1 MFIDIDSSAVVVH
14 TNRLEKISKYALP
27 YAIRNTLNS
36 AAFDVKTT
44 TMPRTAAREF
54 TQRVPNFFKAN
65 SRVDLAR
72 GNDIR
77 LMKATVGFIP
87 NNSNGADRA
96 VSELE
101 QQEYGGTIGGR
112 SFIPMTTARGGNDG
126 KPVRPSN
133 RISKVKKII
142 NSNTITGK
150 TPAQKFRHAVS
161 IAGVGGYVIGNNEKK
176 TLFKVVSLNDD
187 GFKVR
192 PLFSYK
198 ENRKVKVTGT
208 GFMRDAS
215 MESGKKL
222 DDFYIRE
229 ANKQIDR
236 IR

>member
-1 MFIDIDSSAVVVH
+1 MFIDIDSSAVVIH
-14 TNRLEKISKYALP
+14 TNRLEKISKYGLP

-36 AAFDVKTT
+36 AAFDVKTN
-44 TMPRTAAREF
+44 TMPRSAAHEF

-87 NNSNGADRA
+87 NNSNGADQA
-96 VSELE
+96 VSDLE

-112 SFIPMTTARGGNDG
+112 SFIPMTTARGGNQD

-142 NSNTITGK
+142 NSNTISGK
-150 TPAQKFRHAVS
+150 TPAQQFRHAVS
-161 IAGVGGYVIGNNEKK
+161 MAGIGGYVIGNNQKK
-176 TLFKVVSLNDD
+176 TLFKVVSLKED

-198 ENRKVKVTGT
+198 ESRKVKVAGT

-215 MESGKKL
+215 VESGKKL
-222 DDFYIRE
+222 EEIYIME
-229 ANKQIDR
+229 ANRQIDR

>member
-1 MFIDIDSSAVVVH
+1 MYIDIDSSALVTH
-14 TNRLEKISKYALP
+14 TNRLEKMSRTALP

-44 TMPRTAAREF
+44 TMPRSAAQEF

-65 SRVDLAR
+65 SRVELAR

-77 LMKATVGFIP
+77 LMQATVGFIP
-87 NNSNGADRA
+87 NNSNGADKA
-96 VSELE
+96 VADLE

-112 SFIPMTTARGGNDG
+112 SFIPMVTARGGNQA

-142 NSNTITGK
+142 NANTIEGK

-161 IAGVGGYVIGNNEKK
+161 VAGVGGFVIGNNEKK
-176 TLFKVVSLNDD
+176 TLFRVVSIKEDS
-187 GFKVR
+187 FKVR

-198 ENRKVKVTGT
+198 ENRKVKVSGT
-208 GFMRDAS
+208 GFMQRAS
-215 MESGKKL
+215 LDSASKME
-222 DDFYIRE
+222 DIYIRE
-229 ANKQIDR
+229 AEKQIDR